1 MVRNGCVVTRGD
13 PVTLRLQLIAAADVV
28 LIPLLAQRAEQA
40 KQTVSNQLQSQGHP
54 CPQRT
59 GARWVCRGP

>member
-28 LIPLLAQRAEQA
+28 L
-40 KQTVSNQLQSQGHP
+40 
-54 CPQRT
+54 RT
-59 GARWVCRGP
+59 ASILEFDKVHKNCWL